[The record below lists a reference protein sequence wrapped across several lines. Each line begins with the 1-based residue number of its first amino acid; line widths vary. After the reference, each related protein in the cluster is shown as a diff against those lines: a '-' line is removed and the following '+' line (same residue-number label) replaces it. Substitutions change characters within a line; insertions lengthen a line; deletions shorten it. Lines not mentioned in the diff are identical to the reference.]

1 MPITF
6 FNLHP
11 RDLIS
16 ACQSQKQRN
25 TKNPPKSDDIKREL
39 WCACYKYEG
48 ININLE
54 TEHFGTTEFCNHHL
68 PSTIKAINFKTTG
81 IKAINFKT
89 TGASNTDSQLSNPT
103 ARHRTWAV
111 STSGHHDQQENT
123 VILQVIITSW
133 LPSHFLVAS
142 GTPTVSIFIWVNY
155 DISPTLKPSQSRGF
169 PRTNHLWDGRHVTS
183 LWVFPKLRF
192 RCVQLRL
199 CHLCRRRR
207 SSRYQK
213 ALAPVRLC
221 HKNPIANP
229 PPSTGHESHANLP
242 RCPDHAI
249 EEKVLGHRPKSTC
262 AVGLKVVSMT
272 IRRNRKKKTNKVFL
286 SHGRLSVVIL

>member
-1 MPITF
+1 M
-6 FNLHP
+6 
-11 RDLIS
+11 
-16 ACQSQKQRN
+16 A
-25 TKNPPKSDDIKREL
+25 
-39 WCACYKYEG
+39 
-48 ININLE
+48 
-54 TEHFGTTEFCNHHL
+54 
-68 PSTIKAINFKTTG
+68 
-81 IKAINFKT
+81 
-89 TGASNTDSQLSNPT
+89 
-103 ARHRTWAV
+103 WAV

-133 LPSHFLVAS
+133 SPSYFLVAC

-155 DISPTLKPSQSRGF
+155 DISPTPEPSQSRGF

-192 RCVQLRL
+192 RCVQLRV

-207 SSRYQK
+207 SSRYPK

-221 HKNPIANP
+221 RKNPIANP

-249 EEKVLGHRPKSTC
+249 EEKVHRPLVWRWC
-262 AVGLKVVSMT
+262 LWQYEE
-272 IRRNRKKKTNKVFL
+272 IRRKNKQSILVSWAL
-286 SHGRLSVVIL
+286 VCSYTVVILNIKSKLQCIALLFYGPLAE